1 MRVLMTTLNSKFIH
15 SSMAVKY
22 LYAAMEQSFALE
34 PEITVEK
41 QEFTINNTQDYI
53 YNEILAG
60 KYQVVCISCYIWNIE
75 KTLHLCQLLKK
86 AKPEMIII
94 LGGPEV
100 SYTMEHLVD
109 EYYVDFILCGE
120 GEKTLPALIKQ
131 IAEAMSNKSIAS
143 LEKVIYSEPISPD
156 DMIFPYKEVE
166 PNKILYYES
175 SRGCPYR
182 CSYCMS
188 SIDKSLRILP
198 LDRVFRE
205 MDFFIERNVK
215 QVKFIDRTFNFDKK
229 RSCEIFKYL
238 IDHDNGIT
246 NFHFE
251 ICAQNLDD
259 DMIDLIS
266 KARKGL
272 FQFEIGIQSTNETTL
287 KAVDRAMNMKK
298 IMEKTKGLVDLG
310 NSHIHVDLIAGL
322 PYENLDSFANSFN
335 DVYALGAEALQL
347 GFLKL
352 LKGTKIRAEE
362 EKHGYLY
369 DDIAPYQIIANK
381 YISADDIAFLKHID
395 QVLDD
400 YWNKGGFHR
409 ALDFLVSNFENDEKS
424 PLTMDCLGEYSGRFT
439 GAFAFYTGFSNYY
452 YEKGYHKMSHR
463 KEDNYRILNEFVL
476 SVYGEDSPVFK
487 KAQEYLY
494 QDLVERMNPDAVK
507 KFNKKG
513 WAL

>member
-1 MRVLMTTLNSKFIH
+1 MKVLMTTLNSKFIH

-22 LYAAMEQSFALE
+22 LYAAMEKNFETA

-60 KYQVVCISCYIWNIE
+60 KYDIVCLSCYIWNIE
-75 KTLHLCQLLKK
+75 KTLHLCKLLKK
-86 AKPEMIII
+86 AKPDMKII

-100 SYTMEHLVD
+100 SYTMEHLVN
-109 EYYVDFILCGE
+109 EFYVDYILCGE
-120 GEKTLPALIKQ
+120 GEKTLPQLIRR
-131 IAEAMSNKSIAS
+131 IAGDDQFVACG
-143 LEKVIYSEPISPD
+143 EKVIYSEPITPD
-156 DMIFPYKEVE
+156 EIVFPYKDVDE
-166 PNKILYYES
+166 NKILYYES

-188 SIDKSLRILP
+188 SIDKSLRVLP
-198 LDRVFRE
+198 LERIFRE

-215 QVKFIDRTFNFDKK
+215 QVKYIDRTFNFDKK

-259 DMIDLIS
+259 ETIELIS
-266 KARKGL
+266 HARKGL
-272 FQFEIGIQSTNETTL
+272 FQFEIGIQSTNEKTL
-287 KAVDRAMNMKK
+287 QAVDRAMNMQK
-298 IMEKTKGLVDLG
+298 IMATTRKLIELG

-335 DVYALGAEALQL
+335 DVYGLGADALQL

-352 LKGTKIRAEE
+352 LKGTKIRTEE
-362 EKHGYLY
+362 EKHGYVY
-369 DDIAPYQIIANK
+369 DDVAPYQIISNK
-381 YISADDIAFLKHID
+381 YISAEDIAFLKRVENI
-395 QVLDD
+395 LDD
-400 YWNKGGFHR
+400 YWNKGGFKR
-409 ALDFLVSNFENDEKS
+409 ALNFGVKDFEENPEEQFG
-424 PLTMDCLGEYSGRFT
+424 MDCFKEYATRFN
-439 GAFAFYTGFSNYY
+439 GAFAFYTGFANYY
-452 YEKGYHKMSHR
+452 YHKGYHRMSHR
-463 KEDNYRILNEFVL
+463 KEDNYRILNEFFL
-476 SVYGEDSPVFK
+476 SIYGEKSIKFQR
-487 KAQEYLY
+487 AQELLY
-494 QDLVERMNPDAVK
+494 ADLVERMNPDAVK

-513 WAL
+513 WGL

>member
-1 MRVLMTTLNSKFIH
+1 MKVLMTTLNSKFIH

-22 LYAAMEQSFALE
+22 LYAAMKKDFETASNIL
-34 PEITVEK
+34 VEK

-53 YNEILAG
+53 FNEILAG
-60 KYQVVCISCYIWNIE
+60 KYHIVCFSCYIWNIQ
-75 KTLHLCQLLKK
+75 KTLHLCKLLKK
-86 AKPEMIII
+86 AKPEMKII

-109 EYYVDFILCGE
+109 EYYVDYILCGE
-120 GEKTLPALIKQ
+120 GEKTLPQLIRK
-131 IAEAMSNKSIAS
+131 IESTGKSDAC
-143 LEKVIYSEPISPD
+143 LEKVIYSKPITPEE
-156 DMIFPYKEVE
+156 MIFPYKDVE
-166 PNKILYYES
+166 ANKILYYES

-188 SIDKSLRILP
+188 SIDKSLRVLP

-205 MDFFIERNVK
+205 MDFFISRNVK

-229 RSCEIFKYL
+229 RSCDIFQYL
-238 IDHDNGIT
+238 IEHDNGVT

-259 DMIDLIS
+259 ETIQLIS

-272 FQFEIGIQSTNETTL
+272 FQFEIGIQSTNEKTL
-287 KAVDRAMNMKK
+287 KAVDRGMNMKR
-298 IMEKTKGLVDLG
+298 IMEKTKKLIDLG

-335 DVYALGAEALQL
+335 DVYGLEADALQL

-362 EKHGYLY
+362 EKHGYVY
-369 DDIAPYQIIANK
+369 DDEAPYQIICNK
-381 YISADDIAFLKHID
+381 YISAEDIAFLKR
-395 QVLDD
+395 VESLLDD
-400 YWNKGGFHR
+400 FWNKGGFKR
-409 ALDFLVSNFENDEKS
+409 AISFGVKDFYDNTQDQMNMVCFQQEA
-424 PLTMDCLGEYSGRFT
+424 TRFS
-439 GAFAFYTGFSNYY
+439 GAFAFYAGFSNFYY
-452 YEKGYHKMSHR
+452 RKGYHKMSHR
-463 KEDNYRILNEFVL
+463 KEDNYRILNEFFMEI
-476 SVYGEDSPVFK
+476 YGEKSIK
-487 KAQEYLY
+487 YQYAQELLY
-494 QDLVERMNPDAVK
+494 EDLVERMNPDAVK

-513 WAL
+513 WSL

>member
-1 MRVLMTTLNSKFIH
+1 MKVLMTTLNSKFIH

-22 LYAAMEQSFALE
+22 LYAAMKKDFETASN
-34 PEITVEK
+34 ISVEK

-60 KYQVVCISCYIWNIE
+60 KYQVVCFSCYIWNIE
-75 KTLHLCQLLKK
+75 KTLHLCKLLKK
-86 AKPEMIII
+86 GKPEMKII

-100 SYTMEHLVD
+100 SYTMEHLAD
-109 EYYVDFILCGE
+109 EYYVDYILCGE
-120 GEKTLPALIKQ
+120 GEKSLPKLIRN
-131 IAEAMSNKSIAS
+131 IAAAGQSDAC
-143 LEKVIYSEPISPD
+143 LEKVIYSEPITPD
-156 DMIFPYKEVE
+156 EMIFPYKDVE

-188 SIDKSLRILP
+188 SIDKSLRVLP

-229 RSCEIFKYL
+229 RSCDIFNYL

-259 DMIDLIS
+259 ETIEIIS
-266 KARKGL
+266 HARKGL
-272 FQFEIGIQSTNETTL
+272 FQFEIGIQSTNEKTL
-287 KAVDRAMNMKK
+287 RAVDRAMNMDR
-298 IMEKTKGLVDLG
+298 IMEKTRKLIDLG

-335 DVYALGAEALQL
+335 DVYGLKADALQL

-352 LKGTKIRAEE
+352 LKGTKIREQE
-362 EKHGYLY
+362 NIHGYVY
-369 DDIAPYQIIANK
+369 DDEAPYQIIRNK
-381 YISADDIAFLKHID
+381 YISADDIAFLKRIEHI
-395 QVLDD
+395 LDD
-400 YWNKGGFHR
+400 YWNKGGFNR
-409 ALDFLVSNFENDEKS
+409 ALDFAVEDFYKNPHEQMTMMCFEDQ
-424 PLTMDCLGEYSGRFT
+424 TTRFD
-439 GAFAFYTGFSNYY
+439 GAFAFYAGFSNFYY
-452 YEKGYHKMSHR
+452 RKGYHRMSHR
-463 KEDNYRILNEFVL
+463 KEDNYRILNEFFTEI
-476 SVYGEDSPVFK
+476 YGEEPGKFQRV
-487 KAQEYLY
+487 QELLY
-494 QDLVERMNPDAVK
+494 ADLVERMNPDAVK

-513 WAL
+513 WDL